1 MFKFLKD
8 KIKEAISNISKKVED
23 EVFEAPKEV
32 QKEIY
37 IPLKKAVDKK
47 NKTEDLSKEIITE
60 EKKSIFKKIK
70 EKVTLTKIT
79 KEKFEELFK
88 DIEIALLE
96 NNVAQE
102 IVERIKKELEKDLI
116 DIPLKRNQIT
126 SIIKLSFKKSLE
138 EILSLDKIDL
148 QRIIKESNKKPYLI
162 LILGYNGVGKSLTI
176 SKIANF
182 LKEKNLKVIL
192 AAGDTFRAA
201 GSSQLVE
208 YAKKIDVPVI
218 KGKFGGDSCSI
229 IYDAVNSAKAKNF
242 DVVLADTAGRMHT
255 NQDLL
260 NELKKI
266 IRVNKPDLN
275 VLVIDAITGSDVVQQ
290 VEEFSKS
297 VNIDSLII
305 TKVDTYEKGGA
316 LLSAAYLLKKPILF
330 LGTGQSFSDIKEFNK
345 EEIIKSLGF

>member
-182 LKEKNLKVIL
+182 LKEKN
-192 AAGDTFRAA
+192 
-201 GSSQLVE
+201 
-208 YAKKIDVPVI
+208 
-218 KGKFGGDSCSI
+218 
-229 IYDAVNSAKAKNF
+229 
-242 DVVLADTAGRMHT
+242 
-255 NQDLL
+255 
-260 NELKKI
+260 
-266 IRVNKPDLN
+266 
-275 VLVIDAITGSDVVQQ
+275 
-290 VEEFSKS
+290 
-297 VNIDSLII
+297 
-305 TKVDTYEKGGA
+305 
-316 LLSAAYLLKKPILF
+316 
-330 LGTGQSFSDIKEFNK
+330 
-345 EEIIKSLGF
+345 